1 MDAIFWPLDKHRFA
15 LYPGGMCGRMIVVK
29 DGGPTRLI
37 GLDSGAGDVGRS
49 PAVSLKYC
57 DSAAFFAVKQ
67 HIFKS

>member
-1 MDAIFWPLDKHRFA
+1 
-15 LYPGGMCGRMIVVK
+15 MIVVK

-49 PAVSLKYC
+49 PAATLKHC
-57 DSAAFFAVKQ
+57 DSAAFYAAKQ

>member
-1 MDAIFWPLDKHRFA
+1 M
-15 LYPGGMCGRMIVVK
+15 VK